1 MRSGWQVW
9 FSRLWTASHLLIN
22 EPHNEGTAHCESS
35 LFNNEGIGAHCSN
48 NEPNNEPPARFWEII
63 SPWEM
68 PNSECTSTVWV
79 NLWSKLTRTVL
90 IFLTIRHLSWR
101 YNLPKS
107 RLIVPYQ
114 GTHGARCTIAS
125 PTVQLCSR
133 APSPRCERHL
143 LHRAAPCT
151 TVQADF
157 PASAPSVREGCTE
170 SWHRR
175 CSVSIVLHAVPILIS
190 SLVLDQPL
198 LGSKR
203 RLSLE
208 EL

>member
-1 MRSGWQVW
+1 MPPPPIAISDENADIL
-9 FSRLWTASHLLIN
+9 FEEHRLPQTVPGYHLVFLLKRLFTKRCGIYW
-22 EPHNEGTAHCESS
+22 EPDPS
-35 LFNNEGIGAHCSN
+35 LGLVGS
-48 NEPNNEPPARFWEII
+48 
-63 SPWEM
+63 
-68 PNSECTSTVWV
+68 
-79 NLWSKLTRTVL
+79 
-90 IFLTIRHLSWR
+90 
-101 YNLPKS
+101 
-107 RLIVPYQ
+107 Q

-175 CSVSIVLHAVPILIS
+175 CRVSISVACRAS
-190 SLVLDQPL
+190 SHIFSCTSNRYFL
-198 LGSKR
+198 
-203 RLSLE
+203 
-208 EL
+208 

>member
-1 MRSGWQVW
+1 MGGVLASPADGSLPVCPEGHRRLTVDRS
-9 FSRLWTASHLLIN
+9 SSPDARAPCCRHRRLLVVASPPRRCFASHRLV
-22 EPHNEGTAHCESS
+22 S
-35 LFNNEGIGAHCSN
+35 FV
-48 NEPNNEPPARFWEII
+48 
-63 SPWEM
+63 SPRLV
-68 PNSECTSTVWV
+68 SFR
-79 NLWSKLTRTVL
+79 LG
-90 IFLTIRHLSWR
+90 LSP
-101 YNLPKS
+101 LAA
-107 RLIVPYQ
+107 Q

-175 CSVSIVLHAVPILIS
+175 CSVSISVACRAYSHIFS
-190 SLVLDQPL
+190 CT
-198 LGSKR
+198 
-203 RLSLE
+203 
-208 EL
+208 